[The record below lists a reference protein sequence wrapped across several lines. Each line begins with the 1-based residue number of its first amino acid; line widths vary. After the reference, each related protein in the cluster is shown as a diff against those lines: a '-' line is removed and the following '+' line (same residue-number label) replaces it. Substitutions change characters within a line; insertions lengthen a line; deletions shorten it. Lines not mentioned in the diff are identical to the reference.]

1 MKHDVESLKSQYGVP
16 AVLDHFGVPHARSR
30 AACPLCDGTNPQAFA
45 FGGPEAGR
53 LWQCFSCHESGDA
66 IGLYARLAR
75 VSPGRAIAEIASHL
89 GLIESTPDEWD
100 RRKRERDAALAVK
113 READLAESRRLT
125 ALAKRGYESERKA
138 AWLLESAYR
147 HKSADLL
154 GYAYD
159 AEFDAMVAD
168 YLAAGVPTL
177 VELALGKGVEPVE
190 AADGRAG

>member
-1 MKHDVESLKSQYGVP
+1 MVKYDLDAMQAQFDCA
-16 AVLDHFGVPHARSR
+16 AVLDHFGTKHTRGRCPCPFCGTSEHSQSLSHKGPVWVCHA
-30 AACPLCDGTNPQAFA
+30 CGEKGN
-45 FGGPEAGR
+45 
-53 LWQCFSCHESGDA
+53 A
-66 IGLYARLAR
+66 IALYTRLAG
-75 VSPGRAIAEIASHL
+75 VSKGRAIAEIASHL
-89 GLIESTPDEWD
+89 GLIESTPEEWD

-113 READLAESRRLT
+113 READLPESRRLT